1 MPTPIELSLTSL
13 LPTVSPLPDELV
25 NLATSLLAQSRTKAT
40 TLKPEEE
47 IGRTYACSHI
57 ACQRLGHWL
66 ALDIAKPT
74 PPVNPKVYSK
84 LHTYLNS
91 VLRTQTTPR
100 RRAAGTAQARDAPS
114 SARVNAQLKDV
125 KAAANERVASNAAPA
140 TVELSK
146 SVSKTT
152 TPRSRKRKAEAQ
164 KDDVHGTPSR
174 LHKATNVDSSITVD
188 SERPPEPADSSG
200 DDEESVS
207 PVKRPAKT
215 PLRRKEKQGGEAV
228 DDLGPA
234 GLLPGLGT
242 MFQPAIDW
250 LSDERRDDYANWKQT
265 ILRQVMLI
273 EQKC

>member
-1 MPTPIELSLTSL
+1 MRRYWDLINKLYLSYGCSLSFRLSRRTPHPQRNSSLTAPSWDQTYCYVLARELYLSGLTLWRLVEWDVEQRAVNCESSKWKCRGSIASYSTRLDTPAIPILFTTNPPIMPTPIELSLTSL

-25 NLATSLLAQSRTKAT
+25 NLAASLLAQSRTKAT

-100 RRAAGTAQARDAPS
+100 RRAAGTAQARDTPS

-146 SVSKTT
+146 
-152 TPRSRKRKAEAQ
+152 
-164 KDDVHGTPSR
+164 
-174 LHKATNVDSSITVD
+174 
-188 SERPPEPADSSG
+188 
-200 DDEESVS
+200 
-207 PVKRPAKT
+207 
-215 PLRRKEKQGGEAV
+215 
-228 DDLGPA
+228 
-234 GLLPGLGT
+234 
-242 MFQPAIDW
+242 
-250 LSDERRDDYANWKQT
+250 
-265 ILRQVMLI
+265 
-273 EQKC
+273 